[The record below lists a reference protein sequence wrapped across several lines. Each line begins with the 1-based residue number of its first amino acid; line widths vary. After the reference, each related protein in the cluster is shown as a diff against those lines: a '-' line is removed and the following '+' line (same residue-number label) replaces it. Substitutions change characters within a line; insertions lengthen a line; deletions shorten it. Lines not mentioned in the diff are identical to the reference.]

1 MTDVHV
7 RSLTGDPGPDLPE
20 FDRPPAEPWP
30 LVLEWLRHA
39 RENVP
44 EPYAFTLATVDEQ
57 CRPSTRTLLLLDVT
71 EEGLVFGSSWGSR
84 KGREA
89 SANPWAAATFFWRE
103 TVRQLNVAG
112 RLSRLGDDESDRL
125 FAQRPL
131 PARAAAAVVAQSAPL
146 DDEQAMRRAAADE
159 VESAD
164 VHRPDDWAGFL
175 LAPERLELW
184 HGRLDRLHRRLEYE
198 RTAGGWVARRLQP

>member
-20 FDRPPAEPWP
+20 FDSPPAEPWP
-30 LVLEWLRHA
+30 LVGEWLAHA
-39 RENVP
+39 RDHVP

-71 EEGLVFGSSWGSR
+71 DEGLVFGSSWGSR

-112 RLSRLGDDESDRL
+112 RLTRLGAEESDRL
-125 FAQRPL
+125 FAERPL

-146 DDEQAMRRAAADE
+146 DDERAMRDAAGSQ
-159 VESAD
+159 VESGE

-184 HGRLDRLHRRLEYE
+184 HGRLDRLHRRLEYA
-198 RTAGGWVARRLQP
+198 RTAEGWVARRLQP